1 MPTRKKTSSK
11 SVAAPISKFP
21 VRNIIIAILMIV
33 LVAGV
38 ILLSKNQL
46 IAATVNGEPITR
58 LELIRDLEKR
68 SGRQALE
75 SMVTQKLILQEAA
88 KKKVE
93 VSQKEANDEISKIE
107 KEVTGQG
114 QNLDLLLSQQNLN
127 RAGLAEQIKL
137 QLLLKKMVGKISVSE
152 KEIADFIEQ
161 NKDAIGAN
169 ANSEDVKKQAQQ
181 QLEQQKLNDKIQTL
195 IQDLQKKAKIEYL
208 LPL

>member
-1 MPTRKKTSSK
+1 M
-11 SVAAPISKFP
+11 
-21 VRNIIIAILMIV
+21 IA
-33 LVAGV
+33 LVAG
-38 ILLSKNQL
+38 IIFLSKNQL

-88 KKKVE
+88 KKKVD

-107 KEVTGQG
+107 KEVSGQG

-169 ANSEDVKKQAQQ
+169 AASEDVKKQAQQ
-181 QLEQQKLNDKIQTL
+181 QLEQQKLNDKIQAL